1 MKIKNSNT
9 QQRLLY
15 LMQERNL
22 KQKDILEATELL
34 CKQYNVKFNKSDIS
48 QYVSGKT
55 EPNQD
60 KLYIL
65 SEALK
70 VNVVWLM
77 GYDVPMD
84 EKSATLG
91 NYNEWSTKHELS
103 LEIEKHY
110 GKQTVKLVNEYQ
122 KLDEIDQS
130 KILERIDVLLE
141 DEKYSIKKESKHA

>member
-1 MKIKNSNT
+1 
-9 QQRLLY
+9 
-15 LMQERNL
+15 MQERNM
-22 KQKDILEATELL
+22 KQKDILDATEPL
-34 CKQYNVKFNKSDIS
+34 CKNYDVKFNKSDIS

-84 EKSATLG
+84 EKSANLG
-91 NYNEWSTKHELS
+91 NFNDWTNAHGLS
-103 LEIEKHY
+103 IEIEKQY
-110 GKQTVKLVNEYQ
+110 GKST
-122 KLDEIDQS
+122 LDMLIMYND
-130 KILERIDVLLE
+130 LDLE
-141 DEKYSIKKESKHA
+141 DQAEIRGEMKQMLKADKYSTKKESKNA